1 MDESILKLL
10 ELSHA
15 LRACLDKGDLKDCAP
30 ILEER
35 GRLLHELAQRF
46 DPASGRLPPPE
57 LQPAL
62 VVIRDLDRALESR
75 LTEDLAATGQT
86 LARLAPKRKR
96 DADPA
101 PRCLDRQA

>member
-15 LRACLDKGDLKDCAP
+15 LRACLDKGDLKDGTA

-35 GRLLHELAQRF
+35 GRLLRELAARF
-46 DPASGRLPPPE
+46 DPATGRLPPPE

-62 VVIRDLDRALESR
+62 VVIRDLDQALEDR
-75 LTEDLAATGQT
+75 LTADLAATAQT
-86 LARLAPKRKR
+86 MARLSPKRKR

>member
-15 LRACLDKGDLKDCAP
+15 LRACLDKGDLKDCTP

-35 GRLLHELAQRF
+35 GRLLRELAQRF
-46 DPASGRLPPPE
+46 DPASGRQPPPE

-75 LTEDLAATGQT
+75 LTEELAATGQT
-86 LARLAPKRKR
+86 LARLSPKRKR